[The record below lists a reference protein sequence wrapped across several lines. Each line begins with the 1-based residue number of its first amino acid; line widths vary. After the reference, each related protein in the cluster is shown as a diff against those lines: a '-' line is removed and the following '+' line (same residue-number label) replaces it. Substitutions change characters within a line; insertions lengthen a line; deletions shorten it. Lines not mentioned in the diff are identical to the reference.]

1 MSDAPNLRAGG
12 WGRAAGWGLLAL
24 VLSASFSLAVHRS
37 IAPAND
43 LWDYAQEARQIA
55 RGEGFTSLYTYP
67 ALLDVPGPEGQAG
80 APFPVRWRLPL
91 FAALGA
97 VLLSLGIPLPLGFF
111 LVGVASHALL
121 VALVFLLGTHLH
133 SARAGAIA
141 AACAVASP
149 LLLDAFSPALS
160 QAPAAAL
167 ALGVWLLLL
176 RGPGPAATVGA
187 ALCAAA
193 AWYLRGESLLMVPV
207 WIWIALRKGGA
218 MRAAIFGGVYAGLC
232 LPWPVYLDMVG
243 GSSAPIQGNPM
254 LLYTPEYPG
263 YSSSRT
269 YGEPL
274 PGAFDYAF
282 RHPGTFAWRWV
293 KDVAG
298 FGIDLLAAL
307 GPVAMGLAI
316 AGLLLREAKE
326 RWASLRPAWPLLVAG
341 AVQIAA
347 FACLERS
354 PRFLVPVVPL
364 ACVTLGLAA
373 APALDRICGR
383 PRVMA
388 LIAILILE
396 RAVVVAFDTR
406 EAARRFPPMPASA
419 AAELGERLGPKRSA
433 GAPAPAASDG
443 PAASAAMMAR
453 APVIWSDAPDWV
465 AWHFDRPALL
475 LPLWRQR
482 ERIAADYPVGAIFLS
497 PNARARNLADGEGD
511 WVRAIDQNAA
521 IEKFGA
527 PEVLPSGARV
537 YLRRE

>member
-1 MSDAPNLRAGG
+1 MGDAPTL
-12 WGRAAGWGLLAL
+12 RAAGWGLLAL
-24 VLSASFSLAVHRS
+24 VLSALFSLAVHGN

-67 ALLDVPGPEGQAG
+67 VLLDVPDPVGQAG

-97 VLLSLGIPLPLGFF
+97 ALLSLGVPLPTGFF
-111 LVGVASHALL
+111 LIGVASHAAL
-121 VALVFLLGTHLH
+121 VALVFLLATHLH

-160 QAPAAAL
+160 QAPTAAL

-176 RGPGPAATVGA
+176 RGTGSGATIAAA
-187 ALCAAA
+187 ACAAA
-193 AWYLRGESLLMVPV
+193 AWYLRGESLLMAPV
-207 WIWIALRKGGA
+207 WIWMAFRRGGA
-218 MRAAIFGGVYAGLC
+218 TRVALFAGIYAGLC
-232 LPWPVYLDMVG
+232 LPWPVYLDMAG
-243 GSSAPIQGNPM
+243 GSSTPIQGNPM

-269 YGEPL
+269 YGEPM
-274 PGAFDYAF
+274 PGVLEYVL
-282 RHPGTFAWRWV
+282 RHPSTFAWRWV

-298 FGIDLLAAL
+298 FGVDLLAAL
-307 GPVAMGLAI
+307 GPVAVGLAI
-316 AGLLLREAKE
+316 AGLLLRDAKE
-326 RWASLRPAWPLLVAG
+326 RWGSLRPALPLLAAG
-341 AVQIAA
+341 AIQIAA

-354 PRFLVPVVPL
+354 PRFLVPAVPL
-364 ACVTLGLAA
+364 ACVALGLAA

-383 PRVMA
+383 PRVVA
-388 LIAILILE
+388 LIAILLLE
-396 RAVVVAFDTR
+396 RAAVVAFDTR
-406 EAARRFPPMPASA
+406 EAARRFPPMPASV
-419 AAELGERLGPKRSA
+419 AAELGERFARGRSA
-433 GAPAPAASDG
+433 GVGGASAPSAGASG
-443 PAASAAMMAR
+443 QAAMMWR

-465 AWHFDRPALL
+465 AWHLDRPALL
-475 LPLWRQR
+475 LPIWRQR
-482 ERIAADYPVGAIFLS
+482 ERIAADYPVDAIFLS
-497 PNARARNLADGEGD
+497 PGARARNQSDGELE
-511 WVRAIDQNAA
+511 WVRAIDQNAE

-527 PEVLPSGARV
+527 PELLPSGARV